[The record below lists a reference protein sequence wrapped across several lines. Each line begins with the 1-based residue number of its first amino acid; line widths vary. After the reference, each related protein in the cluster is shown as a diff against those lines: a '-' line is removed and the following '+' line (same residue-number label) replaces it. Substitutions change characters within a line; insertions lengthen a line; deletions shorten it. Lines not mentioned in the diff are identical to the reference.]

1 MSSEGN
7 MNVLPMPDPKLELA
21 DRIQRHV
28 GLLTVAE
35 VVPLLGFK
43 RTTIYDM
50 CRDGRI
56 PYLRFGDSVRFDP
69 MQLAD
74 WVREHYVPAAA

>member
-1 MSSEGN
+1 
-7 MNVLPMPDPKLELA
+7 MNVLQMPDPKLELA

-28 GLLTVAE
+28 GLLMVAE

-43 RTTIYDM
+43 RTTICDM

-56 PYLRFGDSVRFDP
+56 PYLRFGEGFD
-69 MQLAD
+69 
-74 WVREHYVPAAA
+74 AA